1 MVPAAAIIKGLG
13 GVRATVFL
21 LLALVMA
28 AGAGVQTVRLKST
41 QASYDGYKDKVITA
55 TAKAQVAAQKA
66 QEAAAIAREAYY
78 WKSGEA
84 ENAYQAGRES
94 AISYQETV
102 VADLRSGNR
111 QLRGE
116 WAACMSKRV
125 PTGSP
130 ASPATEGQDVS
141 AAVPAEAFGRVLRV
155 GSDADNLARWLQT
168 ELTATRELYSKCMV
182 PKVGK

>member
-1 MVPAAAIIKGLG
+1 MIPAAAIYK
-13 GVRATVFL
+13 
-21 LLALVMA
+21 A
-28 AGAGVQTVRLKST
+28 AGGLPGAIAWSIAVVLAVGLGVQTVRLT
-41 QASYDGYKDKVITA
+41 TERASRAAYEARVISA
-55 TAKAQVAAQKA
+55 TAKAAK
-66 QEAAAIAREAYY
+66 AAATARDASHVAREAYY

-84 ENAYQAGRES
+84 ENAYQAGRDS

-125 PTGSP
+125 PAGSP
-130 ASPATEGQDVS
+130 AATAPEGQDG
-141 AAVPAEAFGRVLRV
+141 APEVPAEAFGRVLRV
-155 GSDADNLARWLQT
+155 GSDADNLTRWLQA

-182 PKVGK
+182 PKTK